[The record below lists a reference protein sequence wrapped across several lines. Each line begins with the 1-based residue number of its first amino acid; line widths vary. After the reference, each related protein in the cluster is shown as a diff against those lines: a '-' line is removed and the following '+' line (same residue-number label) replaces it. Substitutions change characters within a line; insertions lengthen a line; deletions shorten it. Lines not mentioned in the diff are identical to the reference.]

1 MSIHFVTIRRQ
12 VMIKKL
18 KYLKHS
24 TFLLIICI
32 SMLGVLYYMDGFS
45 TVQEKNKIK
54 HENTNHVIQLE
65 KGSPREQK
73 LLHLLEEINNS
84 ETVMNNDGPLKNNS
98 VVIVIQV
105 RSQKCCSWLMTISD
119 IILIGS

>member
-54 HENTNHVIQLE
+54 QENTNQVIQLE

-105 RSQKCCSWLMTISD
+105 RSQ
-119 IILIGS
+119 